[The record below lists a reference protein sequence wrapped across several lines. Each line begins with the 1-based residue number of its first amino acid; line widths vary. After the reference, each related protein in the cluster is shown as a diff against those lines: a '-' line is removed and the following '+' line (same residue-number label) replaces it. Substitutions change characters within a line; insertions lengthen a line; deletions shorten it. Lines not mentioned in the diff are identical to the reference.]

1 MMMSVKDPSRLMT
14 LLWRVSAGVAVIL
27 LIITVILVVKVQS
40 GPSAIFSGVITNQ
53 NTTVYL
59 RNRPAEDGTIIAI
72 LDPGTK
78 VDVDRSTTR
87 DEDTWYHIRTDSGR
101 GWISESSINLSR
113 P

>member
-1 MMMSVKDPSRLMT
+1 MNFKDPSRLMT
-14 LLWRVSAGVAVIL
+14 LLWRIAALVGVIL
-27 LIITVILVVKVQS
+27 LIFTMVLVVKVQS

-72 LDPGTK
+72 LDPGTT

-87 DEDTWYHIRTDSGR
+87 DEITWYHIRTDSGR
-101 GWISESSINLSR
+101 GWISETNISLSR